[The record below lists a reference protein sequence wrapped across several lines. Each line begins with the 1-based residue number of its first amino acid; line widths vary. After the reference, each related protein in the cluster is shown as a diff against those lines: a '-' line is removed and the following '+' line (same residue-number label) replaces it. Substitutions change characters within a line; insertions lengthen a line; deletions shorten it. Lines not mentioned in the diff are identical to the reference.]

1 MTQPPRLKSFT
12 STLSFR
18 LFLVLFLSIFLIFA
32 AYIVVWGHYQQRILE
47 QLVEADANRHGDL
60 IVQGLFE
67 SMLQEEPEH
76 SYAEIALVGA
86 EPGIEVVRV
95 YNKDGEIRI
104 SSDDTEAGE
113 TVDMHAEACYVCHA
127 SAQPLDAV
135 PTAERARVYTGTGGY
150 RILGLVTPIRNHESC
165 WSADCHAH
173 TGDQSV
179 LGVLDVQMSMEIADD
194 SLAAARRTAITLAV
208 VVILLLMLLTAAIVY
223 RSIYIPV
230 RELHRGTEALAHG
243 DLSVRIDLDRTD
255 ELGELASSFNQMAA
269 GLQLADAELRR
280 WSQTLEDRV
289 QEKTEQ
295 LERLH
300 QNMIQ
305 VEKSAS
311 LGKMAATVAHELN
324 NPLAGILTYAKL
336 IGKKLSR
343 LLSDGE
349 EKKVVLDHLE
359 LIRSESNRCGN
370 IVRDLLT
377 YARAGSAEF
386 QPAHLHDLVERA
398 LKLVDHYIELGDI
411 ETKSELRLE
420 EDLIT
425 CDPDQIVQALIALMI
440 NAVEAMPDGGRL
452 TVRTREVAD
461 APLPTV
467 CLSVGDTGIGI
478 PQEIRENIFDPFFST
493 KADAKGV
500 GLGLAVVYGIVQ
512 RHEGNISVES
522 EPAQGTTFIIEL
534 PRDPERV
541 ARGIRKRSPQMQ
553 VANEQT

>member
-1 MTQPPRLKSFT
+1 MAQPYRLKSLT
-12 STLSFR
+12 STVSFR
-18 LFLVLFLSIFLIFA
+18 LFLVLFLSIFLIFVG
-32 AYIVVWGHYQQRILE
+32 YIIVWGHYQRRILE
-47 QLVEADANRHGDL
+47 QLVEADASRHGDL

-67 SMLQEEPEH
+67 SMLREEPEH
-76 SYAEIALVGA
+76 SYAEFALVGA
-86 EPGIEVVRV
+86 EPGIEAVRV

-104 SSDDTEAGE
+104 SSEEAEIGE
-113 TVDMHAEACYVCHA
+113 KVDMRAEACYVCHA

-135 PTAERARVYTGTGGY
+135 PTAERARVYTGAAGY

-165 WSADCHAH
+165 WAADCHAH

-179 LGVLDVQMSMEIADD
+179 LGVVDVQMSMEIADD
-194 SLAAARRTAITLAV
+194 SLAAARRTAMTLAV
-208 VVILLLMLLTAAIVY
+208 AVILLLMLLTAAIVY
-223 RSIYIPV
+223 RSIYLPV

-255 ELGELASSFNQMAA
+255 ELGALAESFNQMAE
-269 GLQLADAELRR
+269 GLQLADAELRK

-289 QEKTEQ
+289 REKSEQ

-336 IGKKLSR
+336 IGKKLNR
-343 LLSDGE
+343 LLSNSDD
-349 EKKVVLDHLE
+349 KRAILDHLE

-386 QPAHLHDLVERA
+386 QPAHLHALVERA
-398 LKLVDHYIELGDI
+398 LKLVDHHIELGGI
-411 ETKSELRLE
+411 ETKSELLLE
-420 EDLIT
+420 DDQIT
-425 CDPDQIVQALIALMI
+425 CDPDQVVQALIALMI
-440 NAVEAMPDGGRL
+440 NAVEAMPDGGCL
-452 TVRTREVAD
+452 TVRTAEVAD

-467 CLSVGDTGIGI
+467 CLSVGDTGVGI

-512 RHEGNISVES
+512 RHEGTIAVES
-522 EPAQGTTFIIEL
+522 APAQGTTFVIEI
-534 PRDPERV
+534 PRDPERA
-541 ARGIRKRSPQMQ
+541 ARTVRKRSPQMQ
-553 VANEQT
+553 VTNEQA